1 MARRIKISQIA
12 EFTEGQ
18 MNKLVRAAVLEGYK
32 SVVSKSPVDTGR
44 FRVSWAVGQNDMSF
58 DGAPEGQAS
67 YPSPDLNQPNR
78 IGYQQEQVG
87 NVYNIYNKLPYAEKL
102 EFGAAGSGSR
112 TQTRYNPRRDVTTW
126 GQPGGGSSIQTGG
139 PGWVRASGKRLQNAI
154 PGLARRISAES

>member
-58 DGAPEGQAS
+58 EGAPAGQGS
-67 YPSPDLNQPNR
+67 YPSPDLNQPNK
-78 IGYQQEQVG
+78 IGYQQEKVG
-87 NVYNIYNKLPYAEKL
+87 NVYNIYNNLPYADKL
-102 EFGAAGSGSR
+102 EFGAAGSGSK
-112 TQTRYNPRRDVTTW
+112 TQTRYNPRRVVTTYDK
-126 GQPGGGSSIQTGG
+126 PGGGSSIQTGG

-154 PGLARRISAES
+154 PRLARQISAES